1 MEGEKGRQRL
11 TIVGSAPAHRFIIFF
26 VGESKMTEVEKLKKE
41 IENLKT
47 ELEKEKK
54 CYFKIDE
61 NFFYVK
67 VREAN
72 LLKKIK
78 IYNMN

>member
-1 MEGEKGRQRL
+1 
-11 TIVGSAPAHRFIIFF
+11 
-26 VGESKMTEVEKLKKE
+26 MTEVEKLKKE